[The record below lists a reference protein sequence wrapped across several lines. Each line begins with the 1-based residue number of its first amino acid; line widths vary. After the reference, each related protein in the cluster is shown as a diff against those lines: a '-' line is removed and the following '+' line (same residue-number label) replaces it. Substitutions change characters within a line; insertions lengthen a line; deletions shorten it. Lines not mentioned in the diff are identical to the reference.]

1 MQLGIESISPLQTK
15 KLHYNVKSSVIQI
28 VFDRVVIWVLAPA
41 FTESPLLRHC
51 AFALLFHPPSPS
63 FFMNVC
69 DFTVSHCMWS
79 TTEQQTSRAQIVGKQ
94 FTTEH
99 NSRSSRWFAVCRVCW
114 DMLFQHDL
122 RASQNLKPL
131 EISTSLPNW
140 EYLSFD
146 ADVVKSN
153 GKRRHCCR

>member
-15 KLHYNVKSSVIQI
+15 KLHCNVKSSVIQI

-51 AFALLFHPPSPS
+51 AFACCSIPLPLHECLRFHS
-63 FFMNVC
+63 FTLHVVY
-69 DFTVSHCMWS
+69 DR
-79 TTEQQTSRAQIVGKQ
+79 EQQTSRAQIVGKQ

-99 NSRSSRWFAVCRVCW
+99 NSRSSRWFAVCRVCCW
-114 DMLFQHDL
+114 DLLFQHDL

-131 EISTSLPNW
+131 EIATSLPNW